1 MAGPRTG
8 TLNLTLQ
15 QFETPSDGSC
25 CLGRLGGERR
35 ATNRDE
41 GMEVSKK
48 RQDGSLL
55 PSLTT

>member
-25 CLGRLGGERR
+25 YLGRPGGERR
-35 ATNRDE
+35 ATNRDRR
-41 GMEVSKK
+41 MKVSKEEA
-48 RQDGSLL
+48 RWLIA
-55 PSLTT
+55 